1 MTSKERILKVF
12 RGEIPDR
19 VPIHFGF
26 NRYMGGMREAIY
38 RHSSFN
44 ESLTYMDQHTD
55 IIVQMAP
62 KFTKGL
68 GMFLTATESVEK
80 EITKRTEGK
89 STYIRTI
96 IHTPKGDLQKTER
109 IDDDVATV
117 WHLEHVIKTDE
128 DIEKFLSIPYV
139 VPVPDVSDIRAKIE
153 QIGDRGMVF
162 VSLLDPIREVNELM
176 AFDEFMIRC
185 ATDIETVYQLMDIMH
200 QRVMQIQR
208 QILLLHLSPVI
219 VLNGIEYA
227 TPPYVSREHFESF
240 MTRYYINLVEEI
252 HKNHSWAYIHS
263 HGRVGTILDELLRI
277 GIDALHPVE
286 APPGGDILL
295 ADAKRILGN
304 RVVIAGNIQFGD
316 LEVMHEDQIESIVKE
331 AMLTG
336 KEDGR
341 FILATS
347 SSAIKKPLDDQM
359 ARNYLRAVE
368 TALKYGSYC

>member
-19 VPIHFGF
+19 VPIHIGF
-26 NRYMGGMREAIY
+26 NSFMGGMREVIY
-38 RHSSFN
+38 RHESFR
-44 ESLTYMDQHTD
+44 ESLAYMDQHTD
-55 IIVQMAP
+55 IIVQMTP

-80 EITKRTEGK
+80 EITKWSEGK

-96 IHTPKGDLQKTER
+96 IHTPKGDLQKLER
-109 IDDDVATV
+109 IDEDVATV
-117 WHLEHVIKTDE
+117 WHLEHVIKTDD
-128 DIEKFLSIPYV
+128 DIERFLSIPYV
-139 VPVPDVSDIRAKIE
+139 EPDPDVSDIRAKID

-162 VSLLDPIREVNELM
+162 ISLLDPIREVNELM

-185 ATDIETVYQLMDIMH
+185 ATDIETIYHLMDIMH
-200 QRVMQIQR
+200 QRVVNIQR
-208 QILLLHLSPVI
+208 QILHLQLSPVI

-227 TPPYVSREHFESF
+227 TPPYVSRANFESF
-240 MTRYYINLVEEI
+240 MTRYYIDLVDDI
-252 HKNHSWAYIHS
+252 HQHQCWAYIHS
-263 HGRVGTILDELLRI
+263 HGRVGTILDEMLRI

-316 LEVMHEDQIESIVKE
+316 LETLNEDQIESIVRD

-336 KEDGR
+336 KEGGR
-341 FILATS
+341 FIIATS
-347 SSAIKKPLDDQM
+347 SSAIKQPLDEQM
-359 ARNYLRAVE
+359 AKNYLRAVE
-368 TALKYGSYC
+368 TALRYGSYN